1 MAQRVSFAEREI
13 RRLVGAVDESFEP
26 RQSLQTTITRG
37 SIRRSIRGGR
47 FVFVREARVVA
58 EEAEE
63 KASHALASVD
73 VNAATTTTK
82 AKS

>member
-1 MAQRVSFAEREI
+1 MA
-13 RRLVGAVDESFEP
+13 D
-26 RQSLQTTITRG
+26 
-37 SIRRSIRGGR
+37 SIAAAAAAASAAI
-47 FVFVREARVVA
+47 EARVVA

-82 AKS
+82 AK